1 MATKERKTA
10 IDIDDIL
17 LREVASRRSASGS
30 VLDMAPGDA
39 PAAAL
44 PDEDAAPE
52 PVRESVQEPGREEDA
67 APEPVR
73 DALREPVRE
82 EARPARSRRQGTAP
96 SPYEEVFLR
105 RGVVRERSAVYVSAE
120 TKRRLSEVVRR
131 LGWSSISVT
140 TYVENILAHHLELF
154 RGEIN
159 RLYRQKNNKDLL

>member
-44 PDEDAAPE
+44 PEEAPDPE
-52 PVRESVQEPGREEDA
+52 PVRESVQEP
-67 APEPVR
+67 
-73 DALREPVRE
+73 VRE
-82 EARPARSRRQGTAP
+82 KARPARSRRQGTAP

-131 LGWSSISVT
+131 LSWSNISVT

>member
-30 VLDMAPGDA
+30 VLDMAPGEA

-44 PDEDAAPE
+44 P
-52 PVRESVQEPGREEDA
+52 EEASD
-67 APEPVR
+67 P
-73 DALREPVRE
+73 EPVRE
-82 EARPARSRRQGTAP
+82 EARPARSRRQGTTV

-105 RGVVRERSAVYVSAE
+105 RGVVRERSAVYVSTE

>member
-39 PAAAL
+39 PAAAR
-44 PDEDAAPE
+44 PEEDPAPE
-52 PVRESVQEPGREEDA
+52 PVRETSRGPVQA
-67 APEPVR
+67 
-73 DALREPVRE
+73 
-82 EARPARSRRQGTAP
+82 EARPARFRREGTAP
-96 SPYEEVFLR
+96 SAYEEVFLR
-105 RGVVRERSAVYVSAE
+105 RGVVRERSAVYVSAG

-154 RGEIN
+154 REEIN
-159 RLYRQKNNKDLL
+159 RLHRQKNNKDLL

>member
-30 VLDMAPGDA
+30 VLDMAPGEA

-44 PDEDAAPE
+44 PEEAPDPE
-52 PVRESVQEPGREEDA
+52 PVRESVQ
-67 APEPVR
+67 
-73 DALREPVRE
+73 EPVRE
-82 EARPARSRRQGTAP
+82 EARPARSRRQGMTV

-131 LGWSSISVT
+131 LGWSSLSVT

-154 RGEIN
+154 RWEIN

>member
-30 VLDMAPGDA
+30 VLDMAPSEA

-44 PDEDAAPE
+44 P
-52 PVRESVQEPGREEDA
+52 
-67 APEPVR
+67 
-73 DALREPVRE
+73 EPVRE
-82 EARPARSRRQGTAP
+82 EARPARSRRQGMTV

-154 RGEIN
+154 RWEIN

>member
-17 LREVASRRSASGS
+17 LREVASRRSASCP
-30 VLDMAPGDA
+30 VRDMAPGA
-39 PAAAL
+39 PSASAL
-44 PDEDAAPE
+44 P
-52 PVRESVQEPGREEDA
+52 EEGT

>member
-30 VLDMAPGDA
+30 VLDMTPVDA
-39 PAAAL
+39 PAGPV
-44 PDEDAAPE
+44 PD
-52 PVRESVQEPGREEDA
+52 EDA

>member
-1 MATKERKTA
+1 MKKSIAILMLTLCLALLCACGETA
-10 IDIDDIL
+10 
-17 LREVASRRSASGS
+17 EP
-30 VLDMAPGDA
+30 APETPAPDA
-39 PAAAL
+39 QEAAAQTL
-44 PDEDAAPE
+44 PEEAPDPE
-52 PVRESVQEPGREEDA
+52 PVRESVQ
-67 APEPVR
+67 
-73 DALREPVRE
+73 EPVRE
-82 EARPARSRRQGTAP
+82 EARPARSRRQGMTV

-154 RGEIN
+154 RWEIN

>member
-30 VLDMAPGDA
+30 VLDMTPGDA
-39 PAAAL
+39 PAGPV
-44 PDEDAAPE
+44 PD
-52 PVRESVQEPGREEDA
+52 EDA

-73 DALREPVRE
+73 DALRKPVQE

>member
-39 PAAAL
+39 PATAL
-44 PDEDAAPE
+44 PEEAPDPE
-52 PVRESVQEPGREEDA
+52 PVRESVQEP
-67 APEPVR
+67 VQ
-73 DALREPVRE
+73 E

-154 RGEIN
+154 REEIN
-159 RLYRQKNNKDLL
+159 RLYRQKNNKDIL

>member
-10 IDIDDIL
+10 IDINDIL

-39 PAAAL
+39 PAGPV

-52 PVRESVQEPGREEDA
+52 PVREV
-67 APEPVR
+67 
-73 DALREPVRE
+73 LREPVQE

>member
-44 PDEDAAPE
+44 P
-52 PVRESVQEPGREEDA
+52 EEDT

>member
-30 VLDMAPGDA
+30 VLDMAPGEA

-44 PDEDAAPE
+44 PEEAPDPE
-52 PVRESVQEPGREEDA
+52 PVRES
-67 APEPVR
+67 
-73 DALREPVRE
+73 VRE
-82 EARPARSRRQGTAP
+82 EARPARSRRQGTTV

-105 RGVVRERSAVYVSAE
+105 RGVVRERSAVYVSTE

-159 RLYRQKNNKDLL
+159 RLHRQKNNKDLL

>member
-30 VLDMAPGDA
+30 VLDMAPGEA

-44 PDEDAAPE
+44 PEEAPD
-52 PVRESVQEPGREEDA
+52 P
-67 APEPVR
+67 
-73 DALREPVRE
+73 EPVRE
-82 EARPARSRRQGTAP
+82 EARPARSRRQGTTG

-105 RGVVRERSAVYVSAE
+105 RGVVRERSAVYVSTE

>member
-44 PDEDAAPE
+44 P
-52 PVRESVQEPGREEDA
+52 EEDA

-73 DALREPVRE
+73 DTLREPGRE

>member
-30 VLDMAPGDA
+30 VLDMAPGEA

-44 PDEDAAPE
+44 PEEAPDPE
-52 PVRESVQEPGREEDA
+52 PVRESVQ
-67 APEPVR
+67 
-73 DALREPVRE
+73 EPVRE
-82 EARPARSRRQGTAP
+82 EARPARSRRQGTTV
-96 SPYEEVFLR
+96 SPYEEGFLR
-105 RGVVRERSAVYVSAE
+105 RGVVRERSAVYVSTE

>member
-44 PDEDAAPE
+44 P
-52 PVRESVQEPGREEDA
+52 EEDA

>member
-39 PAAAL
+39 PAGPV
-44 PDEDAAPE
+44 PD
-52 PVRESVQEPGREEDA
+52 EDA

>member
-39 PAAAL
+39 PAG
-44 PDEDAAPE
+44 
-52 PVRESVQEPGREEDA
+52 PVPEEDA

-73 DALREPVRE
+73 DALREPGRE

>member
-44 PDEDAAPE
+44 P
-52 PVRESVQEPGREEDA
+52 EEDA

-73 DALREPVRE
+73 DALREPGRE

>member
-30 VLDMAPGDA
+30 VLDMAPGEA
-39 PAAAL
+39 PAACASGGSSR
-44 PDEDAAPE
+44 PE
-52 PVRESVQEPGREEDA
+52 PVRERRTGARTGRGA
-67 APEPVR
+67 SR
-73 DALREPVRE
+73 
-82 EARPARSRRQGTAP
+82 RSRRQGTTV

-105 RGVVRERSAVYVSAE
+105 RGVVRERSAVYVSTE